1 MEVSYGEGLASHTG
15 PKSCVIAR
23 KGEGEALTGG
33 RTGPVSSREINAPPQ
48 GGLLRGADVLENNGR
63 PHRERCSGKAPADP
77 ARSETRRMYASTLCG
92 NRESPRFCA
101 VEEAAQRIGKS
112 QDARR

>member
-1 MEVSYGEGLASHTG
+1 MKVSYGEGLASHTG
-15 PKSCVIAR
+15 PKSCVVVC
-23 KGEGEALTGG
+23 KGEGEALIGV

-63 PHRERCSGKAPADP
+63 PHRERRAGEAPEDP

-92 NRESPRFCA
+92 NREGTRFCA
-101 VEEAAQRIGKS
+101 VDEAAQRIGKS